1 MRAAQTL
8 GLTMA
13 SPTSAGMRAYAWAGW
28 NLVARASRLQSGT
41 SVWAGDQAST
51 EGHCRVP
58 ASLPHSINT
67 AKGLS
72 TNLLQSMPYNQWSDT
87 NWAAFIIREEPHN
100 SNTPSAHR
108 KVLSANPTVNAAQES
123 HTTWGSA
130 LKKMHFAVQ
139 LDQTTALF
147 QDDTVLIIVLASRL
161 SLIPQPF
168 FMSLYPPRGGPVCLT
183 GC

>member
-1 MRAAQTL
+1 MLPYSKPISAGASYVTDLTTEHGPLHFHQNQPMWAAQTL
-8 GLTMA
+8 GLTMP
-13 SPTSAGMRAYAWAGW
+13 SPTSAGTRAYALAGW
-28 NLVARASRLQSGT
+28 NLVARATRLQSGT

-87 NWAAFIIREEPHN
+87 HWAAFIIRDEPHN
-100 SNTPSAHR
+100 SNTPSAHG

-123 HTTWGSA
+123 HTTRGPA
-130 LKKMHFAVQ
+130 FLKRILQ
-139 LDQTTALF
+139 YSWTIQ
-147 QDDTVLIIVLASRL
+147 
-161 SLIPQPF
+161 
-168 FMSLYPPRGGPVCLT
+168 
-183 GC
+183 

>member
-1 MRAAQTL
+1 
-8 GLTMA
+8 
-13 SPTSAGMRAYAWAGW
+13 
-28 NLVARASRLQSGT
+28 
-41 SVWAGDQAST
+41 
-51 EGHCRVP
+51 
-58 ASLPHSINT
+58 
-67 AKGLS
+67 
-72 TNLLQSMPYNQWSDT
+72 MPYNQWSDT

-147 QDDTVLIIVLASRL
+147 QDDTVLITVLASWL

-168 FMSLYPPRGGPVCLT
+168 FMSLYPPPEVVLFAWQDAKTQELT
-183 GC
+183 TLHPQKTKHRRQLHPTET